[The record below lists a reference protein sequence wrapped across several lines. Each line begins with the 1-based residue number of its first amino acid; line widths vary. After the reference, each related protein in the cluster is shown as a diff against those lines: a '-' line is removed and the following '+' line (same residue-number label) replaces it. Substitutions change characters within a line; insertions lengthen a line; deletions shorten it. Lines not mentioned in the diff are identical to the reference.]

1 MSKSLVSDYE
11 IQTTPRFKLKDSK
24 KRLFQIIDL
33 NQWFTK
39 QPELI
44 SIEKVP
50 GLNNTFVVRA
60 FIPKEEK

>member
-1 MSKSLVSDYE
+1 MNRNLVTDYD
-11 IQTTPRFKLKDSK
+11 IQTTPQFKLKDSK

-33 NQWFTK
+33 KHWFSK

-44 SIEKVP
+44 SVEKIP
-50 GLNNTFVVRA
+50 GQNNTFIVRA